1 MMRYRDPVAMSAT
14 VPLSPAL
21 KVTGRL
27 IGRKTLCGVYGICRA
42 VAVADAIG
50 MNSSFRT
57 MNLSLYSRFLSAAQ
71 FQASLPG
78 GARMFAIVGAVA
90 FVCLS

>member
-27 IGRKTLCGVYGICRA
+27 IGRNTLCGVYGICRFVETA
-42 VAVADAIG
+42 EAIG
-50 MNSSFRT
+50 MKSSFST

-71 FQASLPG
+71 FKAH
-78 GARMFAIVGAVA
+78 
-90 FVCLS
+90 CLAAPEYSQS

>member
-1 MMRYRDPVAMSAT
+1 MRYRDPVAMSAT

-27 IGRKTLCGVYGICRA
+27 IGRNTLCGVYGICRFVETA
-42 VAVADAIG
+42 EAIG
-50 MNSSFRT
+50 MNSSFST

-71 FQASLPG
+71 FQGSLPG
-78 GARMFAIVGAVA
+78 GARIFAIVGAVA